1 MEQIGQRTYT
11 DFKFNKNNSKK
22 SPIKLPNIDTSYLT
36 FYDYE
41 RIRKNAIVPTK
52 EEIFN
57 NLRVQREQE
66 STQLARA
73 RALKEKIINYDI
85 NQPRTKLSDIQRQKI
100 KSDNNLLS
108 EAQKALDQNEDCV
121 KEMEK
126 LALYAK
132 VASIRERQLKEHEM
146 MEQMYKKKEEKL
158 DTMMELERLKELK
171 HQQSRENDR
180 KKKQRDGCLIIIDQI
195 KQKEYEKIKQREIID
210 KEKQL
215 ILRQLKELADE
226 DIRQNERKRISNE
239 KTAKE
244 IVESNRINALN
255 KQKKMLEEKEE
266 DLKILKYNLEKA
278 KREEEE
284 LKERKRIQEEKEKE
298 VQKLREKQEKAQ
310 DKQAELD
317 ALRAKRAYEQSEREA
332 RIKEQNELILKKK
345 KIEELI
351 ESNKRQKL
359 YKQQQLAEEAKKEQE
374 EYQRMVKQY
383 LEDNEKERRM
393 EEDKKKKLYENT
405 QDLKKLIKIKEEK
418 ERLHSKEKLE
428 DGRKMRQKEDD
439 WRLRMEKIKKQK
451 IQDLKN
457 LGVQQKYIADLE
469 RYKIV

>member
-1 MEQIGQRTYT
+1 MEQTYQKTYT
-11 DFKFNKNNSKK
+11 DFKFKRNNSKK
-22 SPIKLPNIDTSYLT
+22 SPIKLPSIDTSYLT

-57 NLRVQREQE
+57 NQRVQREQE

-73 RALKEKIINYDI
+73 RALKDKIINYDL

-210 KEKQL
+210 KEKQI

-226 DIRQNERKRISNE
+226 DIRQNERKRIANE

-255 KQKKMLEEKEE
+255 KQKKLLEEKEE

-278 KREEEE
+278 KKEEEE
-284 LKERKRIQEEKEKE
+284 LKEKKRIQEEKEKE

-317 ALRAKRAYEQSEREA
+317 ALRAKRAFEQSEREA
-332 RIKEQNELILKKK
+332 RIKEQNELMLKKK

-359 YKQQQLAEEAKKEQE
+359 YKQQQLAENAKKEQE

-383 LEDNEKERRM
+383 LEDNEKERRT

-418 ERLHSKEKLE
+418 ERLQSKEKLE

-439 WRLRMEKIKKQK
+439 WRQRMEKIKKQK

-457 LGVQQKYIADLE
+457 LGVQPKYIADLE